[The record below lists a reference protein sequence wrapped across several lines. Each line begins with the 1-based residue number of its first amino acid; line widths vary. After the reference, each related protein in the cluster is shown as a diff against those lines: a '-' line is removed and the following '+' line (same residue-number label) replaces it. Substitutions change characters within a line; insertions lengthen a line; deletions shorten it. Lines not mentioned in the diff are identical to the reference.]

1 MTLPKSPFAWVLI
14 VVGAGTALCCSGTL
28 GVMALGLFAED
39 DTTASPTRADVPGAA
54 GRTGQPG
61 APGGFAFDV
70 PQGWKATGQGRYLI
84 EQKDRGD
91 TLGVEVVRLPSVPG
105 LEDGEGKVARLWHE
119 RIGADWDGVTSTP
132 PVLRRFV
139 SNGARAFFTG
149 SPLRSKK
156 EGVLF
161 RVSLYLV
168 EADDR
173 FEPLVFI
180 QSYVPENAIA
190 RDMSAGFSWDTSHK
204 NVELALAGVRG
215 SPVGA
220 PLVDDS
226 EVVGDFSY
234 ATSSSLQWVSAFTG
248 STSMSTVSYNISYV
262 LSGDHS
268 FVYKYVG
275 ASGQVGAMQFGK
287 EDDEGEWSVKHDVL
301 TLTGQKRTRRYL
313 LIGAARTPEGRRTLY
328 LMPEHPAWSLYPGG
342 IAQNGELYV
351 EKN

>member
-1 MTLPKSPFAWVLI
+1 MTLPKSPIAWVLI
-14 VVGAGTALCCSGTL
+14 FVGGATALCCTGTL
-28 GVMALGLFAED
+28 GLMALGLFAED
-39 DTTASPTRADVPGAA
+39 DTAASASLAPMPGAA

-61 APGGFAFDV
+61 APGGFAFDA
-70 PQGWKATGQGRYLI
+70 PKGWRVIGEGRHLI
-84 EQKDRGD
+84 EEKDRQD
-91 TLGVEVVRLPSVPG
+91 ILGVEVVRLPSVPG

-119 RIGADWDGVTSTP
+119 RIGADWNGVTSTP

-139 SNGARAFFTG
+139 SNGARAFFTA

-156 EGVLF
+156 DGALF
-161 RVSLYLV
+161 RLSLYLV

-180 QSYVPENAIA
+180 QSYVPENPIA
-190 RDMSAGFSWDTSHK
+190 RDMSAGLSWDTSHR

-220 PLVDDS
+220 PLVDDT
-226 EVVGDFSY
+226 EVVGNFAY
-234 ATSSSLQWVSAFTG
+234 GTGSSLQWVNTFTG
-248 STSMSTVSYNISYV
+248 ATSMTAVSYNIKYAF
-262 LSGDHS
+262 SGDHT
-268 FVYKYVG
+268 FVYAYAG

-287 EDDEGEWSVKHDVL
+287 ENDEGEWSVKHDVL
-301 TLTGQKRTRRYL
+301 TVAGQVRTRKYL

-328 LMPEHPAWSLYPGG
+328 LMPEHPAWSLYPGA
-342 IAQNGELYV
+342 IAQHAELYV

>member
-1 MTLPKSPFAWVLI
+1 MTLPKSPITWVLI
-14 VVGAGTALCCSGTL
+14 FVGGATALCCTGTL
-28 GVMALGLFAED
+28 GLMALGLFAED
-39 DTTASPTRADVPGAA
+39 DTTASANRAHVPGAA

-70 PQGWKATGQGRYLI
+70 PKGWKANGEGRYLI
-84 EQKDRGD
+84 EEKEDQDI
-91 TLGVEVVRLPSVPG
+91 LGVEVVRLPSVPG

-161 RVSLYLV
+161 RVTLYLV

-180 QSYVPENAIA
+180 QSYVPEITTA
-190 RDMSAGFSWDTSHK
+190 RDMSAGYSWDTSHK
-204 NVELALAGVRG
+204 NVELALEGVRG

-220 PLVDDS
+220 PLVDDA
-226 EVVGDFSY
+226 EVVGHFSY
-234 ATSSSLQWVSAFTG
+234 ATSSSLQWVNTFSGA
-248 STSMSTVSYNISYV
+248 TSMSAVSYNIKHVFSEE
-262 LSGDHS
+262 HS
-268 FVYKYVG
+268 FVYEYSG
-275 ASGQVGAMQFGK
+275 ASGQVGAMKFGT
-287 EDDEGEWSVKHDVL
+287 ENDEGEWSVKHDVL
-301 TLTGQKRTRRYL
+301 TLTGQKRTRKYL
-313 LIGAARTPEGRRTLY
+313 LLGASRTPEGRRTLY
-328 LMPEHPAWSLYPGG
+328 LMSDYPGWSLYPGS
-342 IAQNGELYV
+342 IAQNAQLYV
-351 EKN
+351 ETN